1 MIAVDTNVLLRH
13 LLDDD
18 PDQSPRARKLI
29 ERSERV
35 LITDVVLVETIWTLK
50 GKKYKAS
57 KEDIVTL
64 VSNLLSEPNIE
75 FESAQTVWQA
85 LNDFRKAKPVKVSGK
100 NKDADFSDALV
111 VHKAKLTAD
120 LKNMALKTVYT
131 FDIAAQGLPGVSAIS

>member
-29 ERSERV
+29 GNSERV

-57 KEDIVTL
+57 KDDIVTL

-75 FESAQTVWQA
+75 FESAQTVWRA

-111 VHKAKLTAD
+111 VHKAQLTAD
-120 LKNMALKTVYT
+120 LKGLEIPMVYT
-131 FDIAAQGLPGVSAIS
+131 FDAAAQMLPGTSSL

>member
-18 PDQSPRARKLI
+18 PDQSPQARKLLAN
-29 ERSERV
+29 SERV

-57 KEDIVTL
+57 KDDIVTL

-75 FESAQTVWQA
+75 FESAQTVWRA

-100 NKDADFSDALV
+100 NKHADFSDALV
-111 VHKAKLTAD
+111 VHKAQFTA
-120 LKNMALKTVYT
+120 ALLGVEFPHVYT
-131 FDIAAQGLPGVSAIS
+131 FDIAAQTLLGTSAV